1 MQIERMHP
9 FDSRKFGKVMRALQ
23 NEGFFNAEQVGKVA
37 ACSPRDAKLKHA
49 EAAKIHC
56 LFVQS
61 CRQFCLAHNSPV
73 LSSGLMLLALLACSW
88 LHQQRRHRRC
98 S

>member
-9 FDSRKFGKVMRALQ
+9 FDSRKFGKVMHALQ
-23 NEGFFNAEQVGKVA
+23 DEGFFNAEQVAQIA
-37 ACSPRDAKLKHA
+37 ACDPSDAQLKHA
-49 EAAKIHC
+49 EAANSHG

-61 CRQFCLAHNSPV
+61 CRQLCLAHNPPK
-73 LSSGLMLLALLACSW
+73 LLSGLMLLVLLACSW
-88 LHQQRRHRRC
+88 LHQRRRHRRC